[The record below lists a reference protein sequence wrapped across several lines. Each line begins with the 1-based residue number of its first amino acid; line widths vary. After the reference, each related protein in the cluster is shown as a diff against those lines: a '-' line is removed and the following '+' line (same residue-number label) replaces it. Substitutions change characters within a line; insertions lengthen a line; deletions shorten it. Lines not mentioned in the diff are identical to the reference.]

1 MVQATAGFTL
11 SSIILLASCSPGETH
26 KMTSKPDDHFTCA
39 AMIGALDQL
48 VASGQVPQDG
58 GPANSRLIAGMRH
71 LNAWAIPNNLE
82 EKEAFEKVKEERSR
96 LIATLTPAE
105 ITGRAKACIDSA

>member
-1 MVQATAGFTL
+1 MA
-11 SSIILLASCSPGETH
+11 ERR
-26 KMTSKPDDHFTCA
+26 DDHFTCA

-48 VASGQVPQDG
+48 VASGQVPPEAV
-58 GPANSRLIAGMRH
+58 PANARLTVGMTH
-71 LNAWAIPNNLE
+71 LNAWAIPHNLQ

-105 ITGRAKACIDSA
+105 ITRRAKACIDSV

>member
-1 MVQATAGFTL
+1 MIFAG
-11 SSIILLASCSPGETH
+11 ACSPPNGQE
-26 KMTSKPDDHFTCA
+26 KMADAQDDHFTCA

-48 VASGQVPQDG
+48 VASGQVPQDAV
-58 GPANSRLIAGMRH
+58 PAGTRLTVGMTH
-71 LNAWAIPNNLE
+71 LNAWAIPNKLQ

-105 ITGRAKACIDSA
+105 IAGRAKACIDSV